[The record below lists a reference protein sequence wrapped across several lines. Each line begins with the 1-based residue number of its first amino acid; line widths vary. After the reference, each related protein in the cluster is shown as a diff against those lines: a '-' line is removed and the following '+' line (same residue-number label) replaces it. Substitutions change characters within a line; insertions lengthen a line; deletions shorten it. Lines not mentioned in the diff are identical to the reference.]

1 MSAVALF
8 RRQETRCAPMPMPS
22 LDERGQAVW
31 QGDSMEPTISPGDII
46 TVDMSVRTFGQ
57 DGIYAI
63 GFDDW
68 LGRGFMLRRLIL
80 RPLDD
85 LIDVVCDNP
94 RCRRHTET
102 RDTINSLNILG
113 LVVESWARRSHV

>member
-8 RRQETRCAPMPMPS
+8 HRQETRCAPMPMPS

-46 TVDMSVRTFGQ
+46 TVDMTIQAFCS

-68 LGRGFMLRRLIL
+68 AGEGFMLRRLIY

-85 LIDVVCDNP
+85 LIDAVCDNP
-94 RCRRHTET
+94 SYHRHTET
-102 RDTINSLNILG
+102 RHVIDG
-113 LVVESWARRSHV
+113 LHIIGRVVESWARRSHT